1 MRATVFFY
9 YQSVSKP
16 ASFILRPAPSSSVIT
31 LTLLHPIQATPM
43 QNWSFQTE
51 TTISIG
57 RSTDNDVVLY
67 SAVVSRHH
75 VELRLEGEQW
85 HIVNLG
91 TNGTYVEDR
100 RVEQCAAKD
109 GLIFRLA
116 TSGPKILVRIQ
127 GQQLSGDEA
136 EHQAQR
142 AKKAENPDPSRETFA
157 QF

>member
-1 MRATVFFY
+1 M
-9 YQSVSKP
+9 
-16 ASFILRPAPSSSVIT
+16 II

-43 QNWSFQTE
+43 QNWSFETE

-75 VELRLEGEQW
+75 VELRLEGEEW
-85 HIVNLG
+85 SIVNLG
-91 TNGTYVEDR
+91 TNGTYIEDQ
-100 RVEQCAAKD
+100 RVEQCVAKD
-109 GLIFRLA
+109 GLVFRLA

-127 GQQLSGDEA
+127 GKQLSEGEA
-136 EHQAQR
+136 ASKEQR
-142 AKKAENPDPSRETFA
+142 LRKSSNPDPSRETFA